1 MKNILKNI
9 TAAAVILTLILSGCS
24 SSSGDKG
31 VKKLETLE
39 SDRGEH
45 SRDVGERGEGEEDGT
60 QFSKSDVYDVVKR
73 GTRLI
78 LKYDAESNSF
88 VGTVENTTNE
98 LIKKVRVEVHL
109 SNGIELGP
117 TTPID
122 LKPGGKI
129 TVEIKATEKEFKT
142 WSTHAEVGSS
152 EHGEPHEG
160 DGEHRHNGE
169 GEGEHG
175 SEREG
180 EHGSEREG
188 EHN

>member
-1 MKNILKNI
+1 MKNAFKLI
-9 TAAAVILTLILSGCS
+9 TAAVIFFALILTGCS

-31 VKKLETLE
+31 VKKLESLE
-39 SDRGEH
+39 LERGEH
-45 SRDVGERGEGEEDGT
+45 SRDVGERSEGEEDGT
-60 QFSKSDVYDVVKR
+60 QFGKSDVYDVVKK
-73 GTRLI
+73 GTHLV

-98 LIKKVRVEVHL
+98 LIEKVRVEVHL
-109 SNGIELGP
+109 SNRIELGP

-122 LKPGGKI
+122 LKPGEKI
-129 TVEIKATEKEFKT
+129 TVELKATEKEFKT

-152 EHGEPHEG
+152 EHGE
-160 DGEHRHNGE
+160 RHE

-175 SEREG
+175 GEG
-180 EHGSEREG
+180 ED